1 MTRHEIQTL
10 YVRVCRDSGYRL
22 PYDRA
27 AALVSDMIGAGT
39 ALEIWL
45 QFSSVATMMEIAEGR
60 HPICGV
66 KGDPDVR

>member
-1 MTRHEIQTL
+1 MTRHEIQRL

-27 AALVSDMIGAGT
+27 AALVSGMMGRHSSP
-39 ALEIWL
+39 LEIWL
-45 QFSSVATMMEIAEGR
+45 QFPSVATMIEIAEGR

-66 KGDPDVR
+66 KQETP